1 MVVVTFLLIGLLAL
15 LILLVCTLLL
25 GLGFL
30 GIGWVFTLI
39 FPLGQYEATIVALGT
54 GVMLTLLV
62 YYVVR
67 AVEAVEEEEEEE
79 YELLPYRRPERD
91 SRRKRTKL

>member
-1 MVVVTFLLIGLLAL
+1 MAVLAFLLIGLLAL
-15 LILLVCTLLL
+15 LVLLICTLLL

-54 GVMLTLLV
+54 GVILTLLV
-62 YYVVR
+62 YYIVR
-67 AVEAVEEEEEEE
+67 AVEAVDDEDEE
-79 YELLPYRRPERD
+79 YELLPHRRPERD
-91 SRRKRTKL
+91 SRRRRTNR